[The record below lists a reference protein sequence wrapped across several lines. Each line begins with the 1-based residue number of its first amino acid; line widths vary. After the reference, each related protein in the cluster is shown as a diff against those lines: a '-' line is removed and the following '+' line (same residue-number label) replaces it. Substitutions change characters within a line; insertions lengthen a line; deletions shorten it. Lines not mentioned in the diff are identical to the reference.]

1 MSRFRM
7 PSPGLVIALI
17 ALFIAMGGTG
27 YAASQSTATVAASA
41 TAKIKK
47 VNSRVSRVARLLNTV
62 RAQIASI
69 SLTPGP
75 RGPAGPRGE
84 RGEKGE
90 KGDKGDKGDK
100 GEPGPIT
107 GTLPSG
113 VTLRGTFALR
123 QNLPANG
130 EGQTQIAFGFSLSAA
145 PTPHYIRNGTAPPAE
160 CPGTPTDPKANP
172 GHLCI
177 YEGAAPINSTTRG
190 EFDPSSPGGTEN
202 VATTYG
208 AGVFMD
214 ATAAGDTR
222 IRGSWAVTAP

>member
-7 PSPGLVIALI
+7 PSPALVIALI

-62 RAQIASI
+62 RRQIASLA
-69 SLTPGP
+69 LTPGP
-75 RGPAGPRGE
+75 AGPTGP

-90 KGDKGDKGDK
+90 KGDKGDKGD
-100 GEPGPIT
+100 PGPIT

-113 VTLRGTFALR
+113 VTERGTFALR
-123 QNLPANG
+123 ENLPAAG
-130 EGQTQIAFGFSLSAA
+130 EGQTQIAFVLSLSAP
-145 PTPHYIRNGTAPPAE
+145 PTVHYINDGTPPPAE
-160 CPGTPTDPKANP
+160 CPGTPADPKANP
-172 GHLCI
+172 GHFCI
-177 YEGAAPINSTTRG
+177 YEGVAPINSTSRG
-190 EFDPSSPGGTEN
+190 EFDAVTGTNN
-202 VATTYG
+202 VATTFGG
-208 AGVFMD
+208 AVFMD
-214 ATAAGDTR
+214 AAAAGDTR

>member
-17 ALFIAMGGTG
+17 ALFVALGSTG

-47 VNSRVSRVARLLNTV
+47 VNSRVSKVARLVNTV
-62 RAQIASI
+62 RRQIASI

-75 RGPAGPRGE
+75 VGPAGPRGE
-84 RGEKGE
+84 KGE
-90 KGDKGDKGDK
+90 KGDKGDK

-113 VTLRGTFALR
+113 VTERGTFALR
-123 QNLPANG
+123 ENLPAGG
-130 EGQTQIAFGFSLSAA
+130 EGQTQIAFVLSLSAP
-145 PTPHYIRNGTAPPAE
+145 PTPHYINDGTAPPAG
-160 CPGTPTDPKANP
+160 CSATPANP
-172 GHLCI
+172 GADPGNLCVF
-177 YEGAAPINSTTRG
+177 EGVAPINSTSRG
-190 EFDPSSPGGTEN
+190 EFDPVAGVN
-202 VATTYG
+202 NQATTYG
-208 AGVFMD
+208 AAVFMD

>member
-62 RAQIASI
+62 RRQIASI

-75 RGPAGPRGE
+75 QGPAGPRGE
-84 RGEKGE
+84 RGERGE
-90 KGDKGDKGDK
+90 KGDKGDK

-107 GTLPSG
+107 GALPAG
-113 VTLRGTFALR
+113 VTLKGDWGMRFGNATAGVR
-123 QNLPANG
+123 V
-130 EGQTQIAFGFSLSAA
+130 QTAFSFGFSLSAA
-145 PTPHYIRNGTAPPAE
+145 PAPHYIPVGGAVPPG
-160 CPGTPTDPKANP
+160 CTGGVTNP
-172 GHLCI
+172 GAEPGNLCVF
-177 YEGAAPINSTTRG
+177 EA
-190 EFDPSSPGGTEN
+190 
-202 VATTYG
+202 ATTNITAGSQAVFDEATGTDGKADPWG
-208 AGVFMD
+208 AGVAAT

-222 IRGSWAVTAP
+222 YRGTWAVTAP

>member
-47 VNSRVSRVARLLNTV
+47 VNSRVSKVARLLNTV
-62 RAQIASI
+62 RRQIASI

-75 RGPAGPRGE
+75 AGPAGP

-90 KGDKGDKGDK
+90 KGDKGDKG
-100 GEPGPIT
+100 EPGPVT
-107 GTLPSG
+107 GALPAG

-123 QNLPANG
+123 QELPAAG
-130 EGQTQIAFGFSLSAA
+130 REGQTQIAFGFSLSAA
-145 PTPHYIRNGTAPPAE
+145 PTPHYIAFGTAPPAE

-177 YEGAAPINSTTRG
+177 YEGAAPINSTNRG

>member
-62 RAQIASI
+62 RRQIASI

-75 RGPAGPRGE
+75 QGPAGPRGE

-90 KGDKGDKGDK
+90 KGDK

-123 QNLPANG
+123 QELPAAG
-130 EGQTQIAFGFSLSAA
+130 REGQTQIAFGFSLAAA
-145 PTPHYIRNGTAPPAE
+145 PTPHYIAFGTAPPAE

-177 YEGAAPINSTTRG
+177 YEGAAPINSTNRG

>member
-47 VNSRVSRVARLLNTV
+47 VNSRVSKVARLLNTV
-62 RAQIASI
+62 RRQIASI

-75 RGPAGPRGE
+75 AGPAGP

-90 KGDKGDKGDK
+90 KGDKGDKG
-100 GEPGPIT
+100 EPGPVT
-107 GTLPSG
+107 GALPAG
-113 VTLRGTFALR
+113 VTLKGDWGMRFGNATAGVR
-123 QNLPANG
+123 V
-130 EGQTQIAFGFSLSAA
+130 QTAFSFGFSLSAA
-145 PTPHYIRNGTAPPAE
+145 PTPHYIPVGGALPPG
-160 CPGTPTDPKANP
+160 CTGDVTNP
-172 GHLCI
+172 
-177 YEGAAPINSTTRG
+177 GAAPGNLCVF
-190 EFDPSSPGGTEN
+190 EA
-202 VATTYG
+202 ATTNITPGSQAVFDEATGTDGKADPWG
-208 AGVFMD
+208 AGVAAT

-222 IRGSWAVTAP
+222 YRGTWAVTAP

>member
-62 RAQIASI
+62 RRQIASI

-75 RGPAGPRGE
+75 QGPAGPRGE
-84 RGEKGE
+84 RGERGE
-90 KGDKGDKGDK
+90 KGDKGDK

-107 GTLPSG
+107 GTLPAG
-113 VTLRGTFALR
+113 VTLKGDWGMRFGNATAGVR
-123 QNLPANG
+123 V
-130 EGQTQIAFGFSLSAA
+130 QTAFSFGFSLSAA
-145 PTPHYIRNGTAPPAE
+145 PAPHYIPVGGAVPPG
-160 CPGTPTDPKANP
+160 CTGGVTNP
-172 GHLCI
+172 GAEPGNLCVF
-177 YEGAAPINSTTRG
+177 EA
-190 EFDPSSPGGTEN
+190 
-202 VATTYG
+202 ATTNITAGSQAVFDEATGTDGKADPWG
-208 AGVFMD
+208 AGVAAT

-222 IRGSWAVTAP
+222 YRGTWAVTAP

>member
-47 VNSRVSRVARLLNTV
+47 VNSRVSKVARLLNTV
-62 RAQIASI
+62 RRQIASI

-75 RGPAGPRGE
+75 QGPAGPRGE

-90 KGDKGDKGDK
+90 KGDK

-123 QNLPANG
+123 QELPAAG
-130 EGQTQIAFGFSLSAA
+130 REGQTQIAFGFSLSAA
-145 PTPHYIRNGTAPPAE
+145 PTPHYIAFGTAPPAE

>member
-62 RAQIASI
+62 RRQIASI

-75 RGPAGPRGE
+75 QGLPGA
-84 RGEKGE
+84 
-90 KGDKGDKGDK
+90 KGDKGDKGDT
-100 GEPGPIT
+100 GSPGPIT

-113 VTLRGTFALR
+113 VTLRGTFAMR
-123 QNLPANG
+123 ENLPAAG
-130 EGQTQIAFGFSLSAA
+130 DGQTEIEYGFTLSAA
-145 PTPHYIRNGTAPPAE
+145 PTTHYIPDGTAPPPG
-160 CPGTPTDPKANP
+160 CSGTPSSPQANP
-172 GHLCI
+172 GNLCVF
-177 YEGAAPINSTTRG
+177 EGAPAINATGRV
-190 EFDPSSPGGTEN
+190 FDPVGGNNNESSTF
-202 VATTYG
+202 G
-208 AGVFMD
+208 AGVAMT

-222 IRGSWAVTAP
+222 VRGSWAVTAP

>member
-7 PSPGLVIALI
+7 PSPALVIALI

-75 RGPAGPRGE
+75 QGPAGPRGE
-84 RGEKGE
+84 RGERGE
-90 KGDKGDKGDK
+90 KGEKGDK

-123 QNLPANG
+123 QELPAAG
-130 EGQTQIAFGFSLSAA
+130 REGQTQIAFGFSLSAA
-145 PTPHYIRNGTAPPAE
+145 PTPHYIAFGTAPPAE

-177 YEGAAPINSTTRG
+177 YEGAAPINSTNRG